1 MSLTSTIDKMKMIN
15 NKKSQINNDGNKN
28 KLYCQQTTMRYWIM
42 YIFYVDLH
50 QSTIV
55 AQQIRQEYRSRNL
68 GENETNVSLH
78 VQVLFFNKN
87 IE

>member
-1 MSLTSTIDKMKMIN
+1 
-15 NKKSQINNDGNKN
+15 
-28 KLYCQQTTMRYWIM
+28 M

-68 GENETNVSLH
+68 GENETNVSLL